1 MSAAPRAAAGI
12 ALISAIFLIGVL
24 AALGLAMVTISS
36 GSQDTA
42 NKSLQ
47 AAKAYYGARAGLEWG
62 IQQAVAV
69 GSCAGGAF
77 SLAQGGLN
85 GVNVTVTCV
94 QQSAHGA
101 GNFVY
106 YLTSTATIGTLGG
119 LDYAERRVEATVSN
133 IP

>member
-1 MSAAPRAAAGI
+1 MRMRSASGM
-12 ALISAIFLIGVL
+12 ALMTAIFLIVVL
-24 AALGLAMVTISS
+24 ASLGLAMVTLST

-47 AAKAYYGARAGLEWG
+47 AAKVYYGAKAGLEWG
-62 IQQAVAV
+62 IQQAVAA
-69 GSCAGGAF
+69 GSCAGGSF
-77 SLAQGGLN
+77 SLAEGGLN
-85 GVNVTVTCV
+85 GVSVAVTCV
-94 QQSAHGA
+94 QQSTHGA

-106 YLTSTATIGTLGG
+106 YLTSRATIGTLGG

>member
-1 MSAAPRAAAGI
+1 MSAARRTAGV

-24 AALGLAMVTISS
+24 AALGLAMVAIST

-47 AAKAYYGARAGLEWG
+47 AAKVYYGSRAGLEWG
-62 IQQAVAV
+62 IQQAVAA
-69 GSCAGGAF
+69 GSCAGGSF
-77 SLAQGGLN
+77 SLAEGGLN
-85 GVNVTVTCV
+85 GVSVVVTCV
-94 QQSAHGA
+94 QQSTHGA

-106 YLTSTATIGTLGG
+106 YLTSRATIGTLGG